1 MSSHMGEATQK
12 VSINGESKSIPAPIT
27 VAGLLDHLGVDRKHV
42 AVERNR
48 AIVAKADHP
57 TTAIEPDDQL
67 EIVTF
72 VGGG

>member
-1 MSSHMGEATQK
+1 MSETTQD
-12 VSINGESKSIPAPIT
+12 VSINGKVVAIPAPIT
-27 VAGLLDHLGVDRKHV
+27 VARMLEHLGVDRKHV

-48 AIVAKADHP
+48 KIVSKAEYG
-57 TTAIEPDDQL
+57 TMAVEPDDEL

>member
-1 MSSHMGEATQK
+1 MSEATQDVCIHGK
-12 VSINGESKSIPAPIT
+12 VMTIPTPIT
-27 VAGLLDHLGVDRKHV
+27 VARLLEHLGVDRKHV

-48 AIVAKADHP
+48 AIVSKVEYA
-57 TTAIEPDDQL
+57 TTAVEAQDDF

>member
-1 MSSHMGEATQK
+1 MSETTQT
-12 VSINGESKSIPAPIT
+12 VSINGQSKSIPAPIT

-48 AIVAKADHP
+48 RIVAKADHP
-57 TTAIEPDDQL
+57 TTPIDPDDEL